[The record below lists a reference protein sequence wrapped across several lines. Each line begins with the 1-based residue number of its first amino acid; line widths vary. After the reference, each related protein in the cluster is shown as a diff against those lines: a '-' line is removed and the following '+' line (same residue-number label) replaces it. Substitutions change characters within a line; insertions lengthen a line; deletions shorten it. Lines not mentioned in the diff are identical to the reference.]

1 MILHSNIIGE
11 AGKPLLIL
19 HGFLGMSDNWK
30 TLGKKF
36 AKEGYQV
43 HLIDQRNHG
52 RSFHSDEFNYDIL
65 ADDLKKY
72 CDHHQFKSISLIG
85 HSMGGKTAMV
95 FAMDHSELLEKLV
108 IVDIGPKFYPTHHEQ
123 ILAGLVAVEKETLKS
138 RSDAETIMKEYVS
151 DFGTRQFLLKNLY
164 WKADK
169 TLGLRI
175 NLKVLIDNVEEIGEA
190 LSGNDIYTKET
201 LFLKGDKSEYIQIGD
216 ETLIHQYFPKATI
229 GEVTNS
235 GHWLHAENPT
245 EFFEK
250 TLSFLN
256 S

>member
-36 AKEGYQV
+36 AHKGFQV

-52 RSFHSDEFNYDIL
+52 RSFHSDEFNYEVL
-65 ADDLKKY
+65 AEDLKQY
-72 CDHHQFKSISLIG
+72 CEHHELESISLIG
-85 HSMGGKTAMV
+85 HSMGGKTAML
-95 FAMDHSELLEKLV
+95 FAMKYPELLEKLV
-108 IVDIGPKFYPTHHEQ
+108 IVDIGPKFYPTHHDQ
-123 ILAGLVAVEKETLKS
+123 ILAGLSALDSEMLAS
-138 RSDAETIMKEYVS
+138 RSDAENIMKNYVP
-151 DFGTRQFLLKNLY
+151 DVGTRQFLLKNLY
-164 WKADK
+164 WKKDK

-175 NLKVLIDNVEEIGEA
+175 NLKVLIDTVEEIGEA
-190 LSGNDIYTKET
+190 LSGSNVYKKET
-201 LFLKGDKSEYIQIGD
+201 LFLKGDKSEYIQVGD
-216 ETLIHQYFPKATI
+216 ETLIHQYFLKATI
-229 GEVTNS
+229 QEVSKS

-245 EFFEK
+245 EFLEK

>member
-1 MILHSNIIGE
+1 MILHANIIGNE
-11 AGKPLLIL
+11 GKPLLIL

-36 AKEGYQV
+36 AAAGFQA

-52 RSFHSDEFNYDIL
+52 RSFHSDEFNYDLL
-65 ADDLKKY
+65 AEDIKCY
-72 CDHHQFKSISLIG
+72 CEHHQLERISLIG
-85 HSMGGKTAMV
+85 HSMGGKTAML
-95 FAMDHSELLEKLV
+95 FSMNYPELLDKLV

-123 ILAGLVAVEKETLKS
+123 ILAGLAAINQETLTS
-138 RSDAETIMKEYVS
+138 RGDAEDRMKKYVS

-164 WKADK
+164 WQENK

-175 NLKVLIDNVEEIGEA
+175 NLEALVENVAEIGES
-190 LSGNDIYTKET
+190 LSSFSVYKKET
-201 LFLKGDKSEYIQIGD
+201 LFLKGDKSEYILIGD
-216 ETLIHQYFPKATI
+216 EELIHQHFPSASI
-229 GEVTNS
+229 QEVSNA
-235 GHWLHAENPT
+235 GHWLHAENPK

-250 TLSFLN
+250 TLLFLN